1 MVFLFINFVSLAC
14 FVLILLISAISII
27 ENQIAHNLNVTKGN
41 CTKGIT
47 ILVTETPVVA
57 IRNLL

>member
-14 FVLILLISAISII
+14 FVLILLISVITII
-27 ENQIAHNLNVTKGN
+27 ENQIAHRLNITKGN
-41 CTKGIT
+41 RTKGIT

-57 IRNLL
+57 TRNLL